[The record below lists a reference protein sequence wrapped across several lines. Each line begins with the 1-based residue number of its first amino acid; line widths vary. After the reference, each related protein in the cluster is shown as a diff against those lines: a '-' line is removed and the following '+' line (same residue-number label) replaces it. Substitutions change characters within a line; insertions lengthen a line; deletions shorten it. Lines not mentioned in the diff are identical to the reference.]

1 MGHANNRITG
11 PLNTSDVSITLGEAS
26 HDVYT
31 LCHSRKAKAWARY
44 KPMAID
50 QIQDIND
57 TLRAARNW
65 GITNIP
71 HFNNAAAMAQF
82 LIDGSM
88 GDSSVSLGPWFVA
101 EAIPENILTR
111 LTDFVSS
118 NNDNLGYWHGA
129 KEPLEL
135 SANDI
140 IILPGAVTIN
150 MTPLDPAQ
158 IKLTELSVP
167 GSMAAGMGQMY
178 LGLLVTDGTE
188 SRIETLTEPF
198 STIENA
204 GGSHS
209 ISLPT
214 GITGNCTLCAV
225 LCSRTYT
232 WDDYLSSSPDT
243 PMPASNGT
251 DGTDTPIVV
260 SDYVPLTWTKQT
272 ITLVRPVAEITCD
285 GIFGEWDPDKTT
297 DEAGQPLPIG
307 ATITFTLTNHSD
319 ISGTLRNIKF
329 SIAGFPDG
337 AKLGEK
343 SMSDLTVPANE
354 TITRSVYIE
363 MTTLCNS
370 YVYMTYDLGGE
381 THQHRGKVA
390 QKDTSWIDPDEPRP

>member
-31 LCHSRKAKAWARY
+31 LCHSRKIAAFARY

-50 QIQDIND
+50 QIEDISD
-57 TLRAARNW
+57 TQRAARNW
-65 GITNIP
+65 GIANIP

-88 GDSSVSLGPWFVA
+88 GDGSISLGPWFTA
-101 EAIPENILTR
+101 EAIPENIWTR

-118 NNDNLGYWHGA
+118 HDDNLGYWHGA

-140 IILPGAVTIN
+140 IILPGSVTIT

-209 ISLPT
+209 IGLPT
-214 GITGNCTLCAV
+214 GITGSCTVCAV

-243 PMPASNGT
+243 PTPASDTTTG
-251 DGTDTPIVV
+251 DTPIVV
-260 SDYVPLTWTKQT
+260 SDYVPLTWTKRA
-272 ITLVRPVAEITCD
+272 ITLVRPLAEISCEVD
-285 GIFGEWDPDKTT
+285 GVYNPNASILEGLVTV
-297 DEAGQPLPIG
+297 
-307 ATITFTLTNHSD
+307 ITLKFTNSSDIAANLGTLTVSVTDKQGNELLSH
-319 ISGTLRNIKF
+319 IYVP
-329 SIAGFPDG
+329 AV
-337 AKLGEK
+337 
-343 SMSDLTVPANE
+343 TVPAN
-354 TITRSVYIE
+354 
-363 MTTLCNS
+363 TTKTVTVNADVWNQDG
-370 YVYMTYDLGGE
+370 YAIVTYDYGGKS
-381 THQHRGKVA
+381 HLHRGKIHA
-390 QKDTSWIDPDEPRP
+390 KDQWWIGPDDEKPGT

>member
-1 MGHANNRITG
+1 MGHANNRITE
-11 PLNTSDVSITLGEAS
+11 PVSPVDVSIIIGEAS
-26 HDVYT
+26 FTINV
-31 LCHSRKAKAWARY
+31 LCYSRKPRTWARN
-44 KPMAID
+44 KPYNID
-50 QIQDIND
+50 QVEDIND
-57 TLRAARNW
+57 TQRAARNW

-88 GDSSVSLGPWFVA
+88 GDGSVSLGPWFTSEVLDD
-101 EAIPENILTR
+101 NIKVR
-111 LTDFVSS
+111 ID
-118 NNDNLGYWHGA
+118 DYIGYWHGA

-135 SANDI
+135 SAAEI
-140 IILPGAVTIN
+140 IILPGTVTID
-150 MTPLDPAQ
+150 MTPIDPAQ

-188 SRIETLTEPF
+188 SRIETLTDTLY
-198 STIENA
+198 SIENA

-214 GITGNCTLCAV
+214 GITGSCTVCAV
-225 LCSRTYT
+225 LCSKTYT

-243 PMPASNGT
+243 PTPASDTSTG
-251 DGTDTPIVV
+251 DTPIVV

-285 GIFGEWDPDKTT
+285 GISGEWDPDKTT

-319 ISGTLRNIKF
+319 ISGTLSNIKF
-329 SIAGFPDG
+329 SIIGFPDG
-337 AKLGEK
+337 AKLGEYT
-343 SMSDLTVPANE
+343 MSALTVPANQ

-363 MTTLCNS
+363 MTELRNS
-370 YVYMTYDLGGE
+370 YVYMTYDLGDE

-390 QKDTSWIDPDEPRP
+390 QKDSSWIDPDEPRP

>member
-1 MGHANNRITG
+1 MGHANNRITE
-11 PLNTSDVSITLGEAS
+11 PINTDDVSITIGEAS
-26 HDVYT
+26 STINV
-31 LCHSRKAKAWARY
+31 LCYSRKPRTWARY
-44 KPMAID
+44 KPYNID

-57 TLRAARNW
+57 TQRAARNW

-88 GDSSVSLGPWFVA
+88 GDGSVSLGPWFTSETLADDIWV
-101 EAIPENILTR
+101 R
-111 LTDFVSS
+111 LTDYI
-118 NNDNLGYWHGA
+118 GYWHGA

-135 SANDI
+135 SAAEI

-209 ISLPT
+209 IGLPT
-214 GITGNCTLCAV
+214 GITGSCTVCAV

-243 PMPASNGT
+243 TTPASDTTTG
-251 DGTDTPIVV
+251 DTPIVV
-260 SDYVPLTWTKQT
+260 SDYVPLTWTKRA

-285 GIFGEWDPDKTT
+285 DISGEWDRDKTT
-297 DEAGQPLPIG
+297 DEAGQPLQIG

-319 ISGTLRNIKF
+319 ISGTLSNIKF
-329 SIAGFPDG
+329 NIIGFPDG

-343 SMSDLTVPANE
+343 SMSALTVPANQ
-354 TITRSVYIE
+354 TITRSVYVE
-363 MTTLCNS
+363 MTALRNS

-390 QKDTSWIDPDEPRP
+390 LKDSSWIDPDEPRP